1 MRETASV
8 TMMLADSA
16 QAVKG
21 KLYILGGGWS
31 ITGPGPTTFSIV
43 LKIQV
48 PWDQANQKHQ
58 MLLRMEDGDGR
69 IVEIEGKKMEFPGEF
84 EVGKPTGVPAG
95 IPIDL
100 KPVVVNIRNAK
111 LAPGSR
117 YVWRLLL
124 NGETQPAWTLSF
136 TTRQE
141 QTATMS

>member
-1 MRETASV
+1 M

-31 ITGPGPTTFSIV
+31 ITGPGPTSFSIV

-48 PWDQANQKHQ
+48 PWDRANQKHK
-58 MLLRMEDGDGR
+58 MLLRLEDGDGR
-69 IVEIEGKKMEFPGEF
+69 IVELGDKKMEFPGEF
-84 EVGKPTGVPAG
+84 EVRQPTGVPAG

-100 KPVVVNIRNAK
+100 QPMVVNIRSAK
-111 LAPGSR
+111 LTPGSR

-124 NGETQPAWTLSF
+124 NGETRPEWTLAF

-141 QTATMS
+141 KPATNS